1 MKKGRVIVIQ
11 ILVLLA
17 LSGFA
22 ALLFSGRVVIF
33 EDREVLEDEI
43 SEVSTAYFLYGK
55 TYVFVDS
62 EMTVTGGFSKEPSN
76 YIVEITGLSFTK
88 LVVDEKA
95 EAENESYLEYAVS
108 VAQALKENV
117 LTDIE
122 EISVSEEGEIT
133 LYAGDITIRLG
144 EDEDT
149 TEKITDLSNFYDKM
163 SGLKGTLDMT
173 ELDTSDQGYAFKV
186 AEDTEE
192 EEETSEETSTVN

>member
-33 EDREVLEDEI
+33 EDREVLEDEV
-43 SEVSTAYFLYGK
+43 SEASIAYFQYET
-55 TYVFVDS
+55 TYVFVDA
-62 EMTVTGGFSKEPSN
+62 EMTVTGGFSKAPSS
-76 YIVEITGLSFTK
+76 YIVEITGLTFKK
-88 LVVDEKA
+88 LVVDEMA
-95 EAENESYLEYAVS
+95 EAENQSYLEYAVS
-108 VAQALKENV
+108 VAQSLNENS
-117 LTDIE
+117 LTDVE

-133 LYAGDITIRLG
+133 LYAGDIVIRLG

-192 EEETSEETSTVN
+192 EA